1 MCCQRIICFNRPTI
15 NFPRSSNLK
24 KETMV
29 RSQSTSKSTKMSA
42 VGRRV
47 RVSRHT
53 LKRMVEETLLRLY
66 GTTSNGSP
74 LYRVGFRALESL
86 RVAAE
91 EYLTKMWNQV
101 HDKAVIEKRRDTVE
115 LEDFVEWRREH
126 IITPPK
132 PKLIGGK
139 TLCELF
145 ESIKKKRRGPRSNA
159 CRGLEKRRT
168 PCVKEPLT
176 MYVEQSYFDE
186 MNEEI
191 KTVEA
196 RPYYPSYHGYA
207 EGDSIL
213 FITLG
218 NVP

>member
-1 MCCQRIICFNRPTI
+1 
-15 NFPRSSNLK
+15 
-24 KETMV
+24 MV

-42 VGRRV
+42 GGRRV

-74 LYRVGFRALESL
+74 LYRVGFTALESL

-101 HDKAVIEKRRDTVE
+101 HDKAVFEKRRDTVE

-145 ESIKKKRRGPRSNA
+145 ESIKKNDEVPVLTRVVGW
-159 CRGLEKRRT
+159 EKGEHHVSKNR
-168 PCVKEPLT
+168 
-176 MYVEQSYFDE
+176 
-186 MNEEI
+186 
-191 KTVEA
+191 
-196 RPYYPSYHGYA
+196 
-207 EGDSIL
+207 
-213 FITLG
+213 
-218 NVP
+218 